1 MREIKFRAFTNGNM
15 RYNVGF
21 HPYMSVNLV
30 SSGVCESNE
39 FKKSDE
45 EMIWSPGLCQ
55 LMQYTDLKDKNG
67 KEIYDGDIIEYTSCG
82 VTCKALIVWN
92 NHCGAWQYQYR
103 GMIGHPTDFLHTL
116 LSNTRFPA
124 NVIVTG
130 NIYENPELV
139 KTIKE

>member
-82 VTCKALIVWN
+82 
-92 NHCGAWQYQYR
+92 
-103 GMIGHPTDFLHTL
+103 MIGHPTDFLHTL